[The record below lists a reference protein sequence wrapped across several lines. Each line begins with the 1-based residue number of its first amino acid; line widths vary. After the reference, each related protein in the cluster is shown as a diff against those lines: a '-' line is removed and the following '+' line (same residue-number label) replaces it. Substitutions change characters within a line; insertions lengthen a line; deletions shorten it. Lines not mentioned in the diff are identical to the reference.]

1 MSQPGVID
9 SLQFA
14 RGALEQRGFLGIECL
29 PRLGQMQCSTEGLE
43 YLLRGALNDRGVPF
57 LRVSASG
64 AMQLVCQRCLG
75 TFVFPLA
82 IDVELQVTES
92 LRDIEAADDDI
103 DRILASEATDVGR
116 LIEDEV
122 ILALPMVPR
131 HELCIAVGAGV
142 TAKISPFSALAAL
155 KRGDKR
161 Q

>member
-14 RGALEQRGFLGIECL
+14 RGALEQRGFLGMECL
-29 PRLGQMQCSTEGLE
+29 PRLAQMQCSTEGLE
-43 YLLRGALNDRGVPF
+43 YLLRGGINDNGKPF
-57 LRVSASG
+57 LRISASG
-64 AMQLVCQRCLG
+64 AMRLVCQRCLG

-82 IDVELQVTES
+82 IDVGLQVTES
-92 LRDIEAADDDI
+92 LREIEAADDDA
-103 DRILASEATDVGR
+103 DRVLASWATDVGR

-131 HELCIAVGAGV
+131 HERCVAVGAGV

-155 KRGDKR
+155 TRGDKR